1 MLLWTLG
8 PKWTPLCF
16 IERMWIL
23 RFGCSLCIW
32 DSSEPSTDGGPCWH
46 ASIPEQRRQV
56 QVMLEGDECLVVG
69 RGGAVRVVQL
79 EMPSFFFFL
88 SLLFIFFTMAWGFL
102 VWLWVFSV
110 AEVDLWLLPPPPESC
125 DNTPSLHSTW
135 DRTQGLVQARQVL
148 HHLCHPPQSCSLSPG
163 LTTLD

>member
-16 IERMWIL
+16 IERMWIS

-32 DSSEPSTDGGPCWH
+32 DSSEPSTDGGPCSH
-46 ASIPEQRRQV
+46 ASIPEQRKQV
-56 QVMLEGDECLVVG
+56 QVMLEGDECLV
-69 RGGAVRVVQL
+69 GGGGSSARSSAGDAFL
-79 EMPSFFFFL
+79 FLFSFSFIYLFFK
-88 SLLFIFFTMAWGFL
+88 MAWGFL

-110 AEVDLWLLPPPPESC
+110 AEVDLRLLPPPSESC

-135 DRTQGLVQARQVL
+135 DRTQGLMQARQVL
-148 HHLCHPPQSCSLSPG
+148 HHLCHPPQSCSLSSG
-163 LTTLD
+163 LTILD

>member
-23 RFGCSLCIW
+23 RFGCSLCFW
-32 DSSEPSTDGGPCWH
+32 DSSEPSTDGGPCSH
-46 ASIPEQRRQV
+46 ASIPEQRKQV
-56 QVMLEGDECLVVG
+56 QVMLEGDKCLV
-69 RGGAVRVVQL
+69 GGEQCEEFSWRCL
-79 EMPSFFFFL
+79 PFSFFFLFYLFFFL
-88 SLLFIFFTMAWGFL
+88 KMAWGFL

-110 AEVDLWLLPPPPESC
+110 AEVDLRLLPPPSESC

-148 HHLCHPPQSCSLSPG
+148 HHLCHPPQSCSLSSG
-163 LTTLD
+163 LTILD

>member
-8 PKWTPLCF
+8 SKWTPLCF

-32 DSSEPSTDGGPCWH
+32 DSSEPGTDGGPCSH

-69 RGGAVRVVQL
+69 RGGAVQGVQL

-88 SLLFIFFTMAWGFL
+88 SLLFIFFLRWPEVSLFGFE
-102 VWLWVFSV
+102 FR
-110 AEVDLWLLPPPPESC
+110 LLPPPPESC

>member
-1 MLLWTLG
+1 
-8 PKWTPLCF
+8 
-16 IERMWIL
+16 MWIL

-32 DSSEPSTDGGPCWH
+32 DSSEPSTDGSPCSH

-69 RGGAVRVVQL
+69 GRGKQCEVFSWRCL
-79 EMPSFFFFL
+79 PFSFFFLFYLFFL
-88 SLLFIFFTMAWGFL
+88 RWPEVSLFGFE
-102 VWLWVFSV
+102 FR
-110 AEVDLWLLPPPPESC
+110 LLPPPPESC